1 MPTRDKK
8 DVVGFMLCLETDPP
22 QLYLDFLRKVDAG
35 AGALYQFV
43 QAEGFTEISEVQCG
57 DILDIINDKR
67 LNPHL
72 QELKA
77 NALDRNY

>member
-35 AGALYQFV
+35 AGALYQFF
-43 QAEGFTEISEVQCG
+43 QEEGFTEITDGQCG
-57 DILDIINDKR
+57 DILAIIKDRN

-72 QELKA
+72 QELAKA
-77 NALDRNY
+77 ASTKVY

>member
-1 MPTRDKK
+1 MPTRVKK
-8 DVVGFMLCLETDPP
+8 DVIGLMQCLEGDRE
-22 QLYLDFLRKVDAG
+22 LYVKFLSKDNRKE
-35 AGALYQFV
+35 LYQFV

-72 QELKA
+72 QELKVIA
-77 NALDRNY
+77 TDRNY